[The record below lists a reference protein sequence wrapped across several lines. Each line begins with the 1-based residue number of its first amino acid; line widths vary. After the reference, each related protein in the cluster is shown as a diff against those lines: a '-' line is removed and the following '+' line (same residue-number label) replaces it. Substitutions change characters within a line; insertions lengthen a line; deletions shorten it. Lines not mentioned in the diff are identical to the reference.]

1 MNKELKIVL
10 ISDTHGR
17 HDSIYVMKP
26 EDSLS
31 NIETLY
37 HVSGMMYNHMSSVYL
52 PSDADIIIHGGDMSM
67 MGEEYEIEK
76 FLKWYSALP
85 YKYKILIAGNHDWLF
100 EKYRGI
106 AKELLKKYPDIIYLE
121 SSEVI
126 IEGVKI
132 YGEPRQPWF
141 HSWAF
146 NVERGDV
153 IKRYWDAVPDDVNIL
168 VTHGPPYEILDM
180 TARGAL
186 VGCVDLRERLRELKE
201 LKLCIFGH
209 IHEDAGYEFI
219 DGVHY
224 INASVLNLR
233 YQLQNRPQAFKIDK
247 DKNITK
253 IDLMENVNT
262 DTVEEKKFPPIKAQI
277 EYTDYQK
284 LDIRICS
291 VISAEKVEGK
301 DKLYKLEI
309 NTGIDTRTVVSGI
322 AHQFSTSQLVGYS
335 FPFLLNLPP
344 RKIAGIE
351 SNGMIILAEGSDE
364 KFFLPGDQDT
374 EIGSVVTK

>member
-1 MNKELKIVL
+1 
-10 ISDTHGR
+10 
-17 HDSIYVMKP
+17 
-26 EDSLS
+26 
-31 NIETLY
+31 
-37 HVSGMMYNHMSSVYL
+37 
-52 PSDADIIIHGGDMSM
+52 
-67 MGEEYEIEK
+67 
-76 FLKWYSALP
+76 
-85 YKYKILIAGNHDWLF
+85 
-100 EKYRGI
+100 
-106 AKELLKKYPDIIYLE
+106 
-121 SSEVI
+121 
-126 IEGVKI
+126 
-132 YGEPRQPWF
+132 
-141 HSWAF
+141 
-146 NVERGDV
+146 
-153 IKRYWDAVPDDVNIL
+153 
-168 VTHGPPYEILDM
+168 
-180 TARGAL
+180 
-186 VGCVDLRERLRELKE
+186 
-201 LKLCIFGH
+201 
-209 IHEDAGYEFI
+209 
-219 DGVHY
+219 
-224 INASVLNLR
+224 
-233 YQLQNRPQAFKIDK
+233 
-247 DKNITK
+247 
-253 IDLMENVNT
+253 MENVNT